1 MMDYGVTGLKDLLA
15 LKFALVCTII
25 MGCSNIVGEV
35 SDLLGSQYLDYY
47 QVQSQLVSILHDLDI
62 GKGPRWVGFQ
72 FDHYPEHGS
81 KTPTVNDISQ
91 YTNI

>member
-25 MGCSNIVGEV
+25 MGCSSNIVGEV

-47 QVQSQLVSILHDLDI
+47 QVQSQLVSILHDLDT
-62 GKGPRWVGFQ
+62 GKGTRWVGFQ
-72 FDHYPEHGS
+72 VHHPGHSSNTSHS
-81 KTPTVNDISQ
+81 K
-91 YTNI
+91 

>member
-25 MGCSNIVGEV
+25 MGCSSNIVGEV

-62 GKGPRWVGFQ
+62 GKGICFEVKLNRFQ
-72 FDHYPEHGS
+72 FHHPGHIQNFPHS
-81 KTPTVNDISQ
+81 K
-91 YTNI
+91 